1 MEQRFVLSHSPHIHA
16 PLDTRKIMMWVLIAL
31 APAGL
36 TGIYYF
42 GIRAAFVMALC
53 VATCVLSEYVW
64 TKIQGRAETISD
76 LSGVVTGLLLAY
88 NLPPT
93 IPYWMAI
100 VGSIFAII
108 IVKEFFGGIGC
119 NIVNPALAAR
129 VMMLTSW
136 PVPMTTWTIDGVTGA
151 TPLALLKTGALEHL
165 PSLTDVMVGHVGG
178 CIGETSAIALLIGFA
193 ILLAKDIIKW
203 HIPVFY
209 IATVA
214 ILSALLGRPAGC
226 VYEIC
231 AGGLFLGAIFM
242 ATDYTTSPMSKKG
255 QIIFAMG
262 CGFLTTIIR
271 TFGGYPEG
279 VSYSIL
285 IMNVTVPIIDAYTR
299 PRIFGE
305 VKKNG

>member
-1 MEQRFVLSHSPHIHA
+1 MDRLLVISSSPHVHA
-16 PLDTRKIMMWVLIAL
+16 PLDTRKIMAWVLIAL

-36 TGIYYF
+36 AGTYYL
-42 GIRAAFVMALC
+42 GIRAALVMATC
-53 VATCVLSEYVW
+53 VIACVLSEALW
-64 TKIQGRAETISD
+64 EACSKREQTIGD
-76 LSGVVTGLLLAY
+76 LSAAVTGLLLAY

-100 VGSIFAII
+100 IGSIFAII

-129 VMMLTSW
+129 AMMLTSW

-151 TPLALLKTGALEHL
+151 TPLALIKAGTLEHL
-165 PSLTDVMVGHVGG
+165 PTMQDVILGHVGG
-178 CIGETSAIALLIGFA
+178 CIGETSAIALLIGLG
-193 ILLAKDIIKW
+193 ILLIKGIIKW
-203 HIPVFY
+203 HIPVIY
-209 IATVA
+209 IATVG
-214 ILSALLGRPAGC
+214 ILSALLGRPAPL
-226 VYEIC
+226 YEIY

-242 ATDYTTSPMSKKG
+242 ATDYTTSPMTTKG
-255 QIIFAMG
+255 QIIFALG

-271 TFGGYPEG
+271 TYGGYPEG

-285 IMNVTVPIIDAYTR
+285 IMNITVPLIDAATK